1 MRLGHF
7 ARHHA
12 TYPPGF
18 KHTLQYS
25 SWCRRAHLE
34 DVVVVQ
40 DLNDPKRVVRAAQDD
55 QVLVAAP
62 FHCDRV
68 LLRTIGLKRRHMGA
82 TACTLEIM
90 GITCL

>member
-1 MRLGHF
+1 M
-7 ARHHA
+7 
-12 TYPPGF
+12 
-18 KHTLQYS
+18 
-25 SWCRRAHLE
+25 
-34 DVVVVQ
+34 Q

-82 TACTLEIM
+82 TASTLEIM
-90 GITCL
+90 VYLRVCRVALNNQSHVTLYAGRTSVSSVTSELLGVDRARSVW